1 MRTLITIAL
10 LVATAAALAREPSTS
25 AYAGQEA
32 RTIKA
37 LSAEDIELI
46 DAEARLDG
54 LFASKQI
61 DAQALSAS
69 LERIAELQ
77 AELRH
82 THLQAHLEQT
92 RLLSAAQTARYIELR
107 GYGRPQNQ
115 TMHEHH

>member
-10 LVATAAALAREPSTS
+10 LVATAAALAGEPSTS

-69 LERIAELQ
+69 RSCKRNSDTLTC
-77 AELRH
+77 RH
-82 THLQAHLEQT
+82 I
-92 RLLSAAQTARYIELR
+92 SS
-107 GYGRPQNQ
+107 RPDS
-115 TMHEHH
+115 